1 MHIEYPSLHYA
12 RTICAHSDSGI
23 HIIYAATTT
32 RMSGNDISIALRSSL
47 HFEFM
52 LFFFLRFSSSYIF
65 VFVAVVV
72 VASSFFVYVL
82 N

>member
-52 LFFFLRFSSSYIF
+52 LFFFFASLLLTFLFLWPLLLLLVHSSSTF
-65 VFVAVVV
+65 
-72 VASSFFVYVL
+72 
-82 N
+82 